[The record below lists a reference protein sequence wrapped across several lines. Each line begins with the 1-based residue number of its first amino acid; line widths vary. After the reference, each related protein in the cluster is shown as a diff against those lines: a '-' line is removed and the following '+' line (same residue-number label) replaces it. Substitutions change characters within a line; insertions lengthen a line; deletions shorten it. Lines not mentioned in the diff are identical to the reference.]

1 MNRIRRNPAR
11 PVQHPNNRAG
21 SILVL
26 AAAVMVVVFAFA
38 AFSID
43 LGYLGLAKTQLRSGA
58 DATALGTALE
68 LSQGLG
74 KAPTMTSGQVISAG
88 DAAAVTVAQ
97 HQPNAGQ
104 SSSYL
109 DTSRDVRYGSLA
121 WNSATGQWSKTYGV
135 APYNL
140 VEVTLHRDQ
149 TGSKLGDGRIPLYFS
164 KTIGISDAPMVETS
178 AAGLLPGVGFQIQ
191 SGNSSTVGVLPI
203 ALDQPTWDA
212 LMAGTGVD
220 KYAYDPVTGTVTSGK
235 DGILEVDLYPSGSSL
250 MPPGNRG
257 QVDMGSPN
265 NSTSDVKRQILY
277 GLNAYD
283 LSFFGGKITT
293 ENGPIQ
299 LNGDTGISAGIK
311 AELTQ
316 IIGQP
321 RLIPLFSAVSGPG
334 NNAVYTVPKFV
345 PIRIL
350 HVQLTGNPKSVA
362 IQPAPF
368 SSSAVISGHVTIS
381 SDSYFTTP
389 RLVQ

>member
-1 MNRIRRNPAR
+1 
-11 PVQHPNNRAG
+11 
-21 SILVL
+21 
-26 AAAVMVVVFAFA
+26 MVVVFGFA
-38 AFSID
+38 AFSVD
-43 LGYLGLAKTQLRSGA
+43 LGYLGLTKTQLRSGV

-74 KAPTMTSGQVISAG
+74 KGPTMTSSQVVATAN
-88 DAAAVTVAQ
+88 AAAVNVAQ

-104 SSSYL
+104 ASSYL
-109 DTSRDVRYGSLA
+109 NTSRDVRYGSLT
-121 WNSATGQWSKTYGV
+121 WNSATGQWNKAYGV

-140 VEVTLHRDQ
+140 VEVTFRRDQ
-149 TGSKLGDGRIPLYFS
+149 AGSKLGDGRIPLYFS
-164 KTIGISDAPMVETS
+164 KTLGINDAPMVETS

-191 SGNSSTVGVLPI
+191 SNSSATVGVLPI

-212 LMAGTGVD
+212 LVAGVGAD
-220 KYAYDPVTGTVTSGK
+220 KYAYDPATGKVTPGK
-235 DGILEVDLYPSGSSL
+235 DGILEVDLYPSGSSM

-257 QVDMGSPN
+257 QVDLGSPN

-283 LSFFGGKITT
+283 LSFFGGKIST
-293 ENGPIQ
+293 ENGPIL

-321 RLIPLFSAVSGPG
+321 RLIPIFSAVSGPG

-350 HVQLTGNPKSVA
+350 NVQLTGNPKSVA

-389 RLVQ
+389 RLVE

>member
-1 MNRIRRNPAR
+1 MKRWNNQRTRTPRR
-11 PVQHPNNRAG
+11 PNNRRGA
-21 SILVL
+21 ILVL
-26 AAAVMVVVFAFA
+26 AAVVMVIVFGFA
-38 AFSID
+38 AFSVD
-43 LGYLGLAKTQLRSGA
+43 LGYLGLAKTQLRAGV

-74 KAPTMTSGQVISAG
+74 KGPTMTSSQVVSTANS
-88 DAAAVTVAQ
+88 AAVNVAQ

-104 SSSYL
+104 ASSYL
-109 DTSRDVRYGSLA
+109 NTSRDVRYGSLT
-121 WNSATGQWSKTYGV
+121 WNSATGRWNKAYGV

-140 VEVTLHRDQ
+140 VEVTLRRDQ
-149 TGSKLGDGRIPLYFS
+149 SGSKLGDGRIPLYFS
-164 KTIGISDAPMVETS
+164 KTLGISDAPMVETS

-191 SGNSSTVGVLPI
+191 SNSSATVGVLPI
-203 ALDQPTWDA
+203 ALDQPTWNA
-212 LMAGTGVD
+212 LMAGVGAD
-220 KYAYDPVTGTVTSGK
+220 KYAYDPATGKVTSGK

-257 QVDMGSPN
+257 QVDLGSPN

-283 LSFFGGKITT
+283 LSFFGGKIST
-293 ENGPIQ
+293 ENGPIL

-321 RLIPLFSAVSGPG
+321 RLIPIFSAVSGPG

-350 HVQLTGNPKSVA
+350 NVQLTGNPKSVA

-368 SSSAVISGHVTIS
+368 SSSSVISGHVTIS

-389 RLVQ
+389 RLVE